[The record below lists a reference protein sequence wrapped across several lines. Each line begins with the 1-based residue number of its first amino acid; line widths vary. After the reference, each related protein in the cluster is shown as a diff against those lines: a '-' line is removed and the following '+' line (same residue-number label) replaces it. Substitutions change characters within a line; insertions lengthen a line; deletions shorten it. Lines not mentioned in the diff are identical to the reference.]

1 MPNFELKDVATFLDI
16 AITDTT
22 TIDEFKESVNKKFV
36 PADRVNTAVGEITGK
51 ALHAIKKE
59 FKSIGLE
66 VDAAELKDK
75 AITDIPALFASAAK
89 AKFDELEKA
98 KGMTTEQAEAKFRA
112 DLEKAHKQIN
122 DLTGLHTATVAD
134 FEAFKTDVVTKER
147 NNAIGSEF
155 NKVFGS
161 LKFSETKDQYAIKGF
176 KAELTETYK
185 FDIDEKGSPIVRD
198 AKGDL
203 IKSKVKVGEPA
214 SFEEVITNKFIE
226 SKMGAVAD
234 SKKAPTFGAP
244 PTVFIPPTKGAKQPA
259 PRH

>member
-1 MPNFELKDVATFLDI
+1 MPNFELKDVSQFLDI
-16 AITDTT
+16 PITETT

-59 FKSIGLE
+59 FKGIGLE

-75 AITDIPALFASAAK
+75 AITDIPAIFASAAK

-98 KGMTTEQAEAKFRA
+98 KGMTTEQAEAKFKA

-122 DLTGLHTATVAD
+122 DLTGLHSSTVAEFD
-134 FEAFKTDVVTKER
+134 KFKTEVVTKER
-147 NNAIGSEF
+147 QGAIGREF
-155 NKVFGS
+155 DAALSK
-161 LKFSETKDQYAIKGF
+161 LKFSEAIPPLAVKGF
-176 KAELTETYK
+176 KADLTETFQ

-198 AKGDL
+198 SKGEA
-203 IKSKVKVGEPA
+203 IKSKVKHGEYA
-214 SFEEVITNKFIE
+214 SYEEVITNKFVE
-226 SKMGAVAD
+226 SKLGAVAD
-234 SKKAPTFGAP
+234 SKKVPTFGAP
-244 PTVFIPPTKGAKQPA
+244 PTQYAPPSNGARQPA